1 MIGYDTETNRP
12 AGWPHRQRR
21 MVFTVFF
28 STVLAIA
35 AISSCRKAPSTSPS
49 TGQQPS
55 NAAQVEHESALQMDE
70 PSCREFVQQFYDWY
84 VSRAALHL
92 KSRLAG
98 PPSNDVLQFR
108 PQVLSAELAL
118 ALREDTEAQ
127 AKVKDDL
134 VGLDFD
140 PFLNSQDVIL
150 KFEVASVRVKDGRC
164 NAVVNGIEGGKK
176 QELVMPELTASGGTW
191 VFVNFHYGKSEYS
204 QDENLLSTLKQL
216 SDERKKPGK

>member
-1 MIGYDTETNRP
+1 MIGCGTETNRP
-12 AGWPHRQRR
+12 AGGLHRQRR
-21 MVFTVFF
+21 ITFTVF
-28 STVLAIA
+28 SCAVLAIA
-35 AISSCRKAPSTSPS
+35 AISSCRKTPTTSQSTE
-49 TGQQPS
+49 QQPS
-55 NAAQVEHESALQMDE
+55 NGAQAEHASALQMDE

-84 VSRAALHL
+84 VSRAELHL

-108 PQVLSAELAL
+108 PQSLSAELAQ
-118 ALREDTEAQ
+118 ALKEDIEAQ

-140 PFLNSQDVIL
+140 PFLNSQDVIS
-150 KFEVASVRVKDGRC
+150 KFEVAGVRVKDGRC

-191 VFVNFHYGKSEYS
+191 VFVNFHYGKSEFS
-204 QDENLLSTLKQL
+204 QDENLLSTLKLL
-216 SDERKKPGK
+216 SDERKKASK